1 MALSFEESKKQAQEQ
16 SSLAATP
23 MLMSLSYDANTL
35 ADETWQKPKNASFYT
50 YYDDEYS
57 DDKLSVVDENKNI
70 TLADSQINLTQEK
83 NSQYIPFEIPRFYD
97 GFDLATTELSIYWVN
112 ENGMGSSAIPVDVY
126 HSADKIRFAWLVDDD
141 VTAISGKI
149 KFEIQ
154 ASGKNS
160 KGFNYLWKT
169 KCNDGINVIQALEI
183 KQFIEPDDTW
193 QESFIRNLSTQASKA
208 ENARIKAEQAAKD
221 AQAISDSLRSD
232 LRDAASEVIGEDYYN
247 KTEIDNKLA
256 NVEVDLTG
264 YATEA
269 YVQEQID
276 AIPAPDLSAY
286 ARMTDIPKKV
296 SELVNDKNYLT
307 EIPEQYITEDELTAK
322 NYLTE
327 IPSEYITETELNE
340 KGYLTEIPSEYVT
353 ENELNEKGYLTEHQS
368 LDAYATTTYV
378 DDAVAAV
385 DVSDQLKDYAKSADV
400 YTKTEVDEAVANVQV
415 DLSGYY
421 TKIEVDSK
429 TAGIETNTSNISSLS
444 TTVTGIQETVNSID
458 KSPRKTYDVAYN
470 DTEDPDV
477 GENSFVL
484 YEIENEGLTSESKII
499 KKKFTI
505 VGGSGGG
512 TSSTLKI
519 EYITTSPIVATTSD
533 NVIIKYNFLGTDS
546 SGDAVTDGTA
556 TWKVGGRIVATNTA
570 VAGENSF
577 DITEYLSLGTQKVNL
592 SITDDA
598 GSLVTKTWTVQKI
611 DVRIDSTFNDKL
623 TYPIRAV
630 SFDYTPYG
638 AIAKTVYF
646 ILDGKQIGTVETS
659 ASGIPMG
666 YTIPEQTHGSH
677 LLEVYMTATVN
688 DNVIESNHIY
698 KDIIFYDST
707 SDIPVIGCT
716 QQNFT
721 ALQYDSTNIVY
732 TVYDPSTETPTVTLA
747 VDGVVV
753 STLTLNSNTQI
764 WQYKSSDVGPHV
776 LTITCGEA
784 TKTLNVTI
792 EKLDINIE
800 PVTAGLEFDFNPS
813 GHSNN
818 DADRLWSDGD
828 ITMTVSDN
836 FDWTNG
842 GYQID
847 ENGDQYFCVKSGTT
861 ATINYNL
868 FADDPKKN
876 GKEFKVVFKTTNIRK
891 RDTSFISCMNNNI
904 GLDMKVESA
913 NIYSSNNSLYSP
925 YCEED
930 VIEFEF
936 NINKN
941 TDIPMVLTYEDGVGN
956 RPMIYTSDASFMQ
969 SVPQP
974 ITIGSEDCDVY
985 VYRMKAYSTSLSD
998 RGILSNFIAD
1008 ARNADEMVSR
1018 YNRNQIYDENG
1029 LLTPETLAEK
1039 CPDLRIIM
1047 IDAPW
1052 LTNDKKN
1059 KVDDTNITMI
1069 YKNGDPILDNWT
1081 CTGAQHS
1088 GQGTSSNEYGYAGRN
1103 IDLIM
1108 NTDTSLFT
1116 LGDGVKTSKTITLT
1130 RDSVP
1135 TNYLNVKVN
1144 IASSENENNAQLA
1157 KRYNDYNPFKRT
1169 AKIKDSKVKDTMEF
1183 HNCVIFIRERNE
1195 DISTHREF
1203 QDTKWHYYALGNVG
1217 DSKKTDKT
1225 RVNDKNDPKECII
1238 EILDYNVPLAE
1249 FPTGYTNENG
1259 KKVICP
1265 VSEWKAGNT
1274 AYDYLYAPYKY
1285 KDGEFD
1291 SFGTE
1296 SYEFRYEMKGITE
1309 EQREVN
1315 INSWRDFYKFVVTS
1329 TDEEFYANFNKYFV
1343 TDSALYYYLF
1353 TERYTMVD
1361 NRAKNSFWHYGKTYY
1376 TTAEASAFAEEFG
1389 KEIDKKYI
1397 DDKLGAF
1404 NGGYRWDLCF
1414 DYDND
1419 TALGI
1424 DNTGKLVLT
1433 YGKEDTDYYVD
1444 GDPSSSYIYRAAEST
1459 FFCRVRDLF
1468 KSELQAMF
1476 VDRENA
1482 NAWSADGLIN
1492 QWDKA
1497 QGQFPEEIWRLD
1509 IQRKYLRTYQGIS
1522 IDNSIAGIANPRFLV
1537 EMMNGRKKY
1546 QRRMFERNQELYMAT
1561 KYFGNTATQDQ
1572 IMMRFNNPVGATV
1585 GQDFTLYLT
1594 PYSDMY
1600 IGVKFGNV
1608 SPVNFR
1614 AKAGIEYTIP
1624 YSIDTDTADITL
1636 IYGASFIQAI
1646 GDLSKCYVGD
1656 NDFSKASR
1664 LQSLVVGSDVEGYEN
1679 AYMTKITLGNN
1690 KLLEYLDIRNVTG
1703 LNSVVDLSQCNNLL
1717 ELHAEGSGATGVIF
1731 ANGGKL
1737 QKAYIPAVI
1746 SLTMKNLN
1754 NIKVFEV
1761 DNYDNLQ
1768 TLVVENTPFV
1778 NTYDIVKSAQNLSI
1792 VRLIGINWD
1801 ASYNITDST
1810 ILDRLLTLRGKDN
1823 NGYDTLITVLSG
1835 NFHSAI
1841 MKQMP
1846 LATYQST
1853 WLDLN
1858 ITYNTLVAQYT
1869 VTFVNANGEILDTQ
1883 YVDKG
1888 TKPVDPITRAN
1899 NPIETPTL
1907 ASTVSTDYT
1916 FDGWDSEFVET
1927 FTDTTIYAVYVETVR
1942 EYTIKYMSYGNILQ
1956 ETRAP
1961 YGTLVPYTGETP
1973 TYTIEE
1979 SAYRYYLFDGWDQSG
1994 YVTGDKTVNAVYA
2007 SCEYNAG
2014 YFDGK
2019 DISTM
2024 RPVDI
2029 YAMIQL
2035 GLESQYVN
2043 SKDTISITLGNDI
2056 SYDDTKDKEKV
2067 LISSATTFGGSNY
2080 IDTGEQLFNE
2090 DKDFVVAIDYSMDS
2104 SNENTN
2110 VLAQCYSD
2118 NGMSG
2123 FKLWYNSG
2131 VKLGWGSSSTT
2142 PSAVGNREML
2152 VLRHVKGENGLHV
2165 YSSNI
2170 AGDSVAYAELSG
2182 VHPTIHNNTLVFGC
2196 ARADDGSYENYGK
2209 GTIYWSKVWYVDLG
2223 ETICNELASW
2233 PHETMN
2239 FEMCGFKR
2247 YYLSNN
2253 ASKRASMS
2261 FLAST
2266 PLSRK
2271 MALNDTSSTSG
2282 GWASFTINSY
2292 LNDRLYNAFPIK
2304 WRQLFKQVKVKSS
2317 IGNQSTDI
2325 SSSDCYIT
2333 IPAVIQIDSSK
2344 TTEPY
2349 INEDSMIDYMSTS
2362 DAKILYDKD
2371 GNAVEYWTRS
2381 PNVGYPNYMW
2391 YVKTNGTLYSFDYP
2405 SSMKA
2410 IRIIFSI

>member
-1008 ARNADEMVSR
+1008 ARNADEAMQES
-1018 YNRNQIYDENG
+1018 
-1029 LLTPETLAEK
+1029 
-1039 CPDLRIIM
+1039 
-1047 IDAPW
+1047 
-1052 LTNDKKN
+1052 
-1059 KVDDTNITMI
+1059 
-1069 YKNGDPILDNWT
+1069 
-1081 CTGAQHS
+1081 
-1088 GQGTSSNEYGYAGRN
+1088 
-1103 IDLIM
+1103 
-1108 NTDTSLFT
+1108 
-1116 LGDGVKTSKTITLT
+1116 SKTMDTI
-1130 RDSVP
+1130 
-1135 TNYLNVKVN
+1135 
-1144 IASSENENNAQLA
+1144 SSEA
-1157 KRYNDYNPFKRT
+1157 
-1169 AKIKDSKVKDTMEF
+1169 
-1183 HNCVIFIRERNE
+1183 
-1195 DISTHREF
+1195 
-1203 QDTKWHYYALGNVG
+1203 
-1217 DSKKTDKT
+1217 
-1225 RVNDKNDPKECII
+1225 
-1238 EILDYNVPLAE
+1238 
-1249 FPTGYTNENG
+1249 
-1259 KKVICP
+1259 
-1265 VSEWKAGNT
+1265 
-1274 AYDYLYAPYKY
+1274 
-1285 KDGEFD
+1285 
-1291 SFGTE
+1291 
-1296 SYEFRYEMKGITE
+1296 
-1309 EQREVN
+1309 
-1315 INSWRDFYKFVVTS
+1315 
-1329 TDEEFYANFNKYFV
+1329 
-1343 TDSALYYYLF
+1343 
-1353 TERYTMVD
+1353 
-1361 NRAKNSFWHYGKTYY
+1361 
-1376 TTAEASAFAEEFG
+1376 
-1389 KEIDKKYI
+1389 
-1397 DDKLGAF
+1397 
-1404 NGGYRWDLCF
+1404 
-1414 DYDND
+1414 
-1419 TALGI
+1419 
-1424 DNTGKLVLT
+1424 
-1433 YGKEDTDYYVD
+1433 
-1444 GDPSSSYIYRAAEST
+1444 
-1459 FFCRVRDLF
+1459 
-1468 KSELQAMF
+1468 SELQNILHEITQR
-1476 VDRENA
+1476 VNEVNTQILQI
-1482 NAWSADGLIN
+1482 SAAAE
-1492 QWDKA
+1492 Q
-1497 QGQFPEEIWRLD
+1497 Q
-1509 IQRKYLRTYQGIS
+1509 T
-1522 IDNSIAGIANPRFLV
+1522 
-1537 EMMNGRKKY
+1537 
-1546 QRRMFERNQELYMAT
+1546 
-1561 KYFGNTATQDQ
+1561 TAT
-1572 IMMRFNNPVGATV
+1572 
-1585 GQDFTLYLT
+1585 
-1594 PYSDMY
+1594 
-1600 IGVKFGNV
+1600 
-1608 SPVNFR
+1608 
-1614 AKAGIEYTIP
+1614 
-1624 YSIDTDTADITL
+1624 
-1636 IYGASFIQAI
+1636 
-1646 GDLSKCYVGD
+1646 
-1656 NDFSKASR
+1656 
-1664 LQSLVVGSDVEGYEN
+1664 
-1679 AYMTKITLGNN
+1679 
-1690 KLLEYLDIRNVTG
+1690 
-1703 LNSVVDLSQCNNLL
+1703 
-1717 ELHAEGSGATGVIF
+1717 AE
-1731 ANGGKL
+1731 
-1737 QKAYIPAVI
+1737 I
-1746 SLTMKNLN
+1746 SSNMKN
-1754 NIKVFEV
+1754 ITDGSK
-1761 DNYDNLQ
+1761 NLAYGNASINES
-1768 TLVVENTPFV
+1768 VENTNQNV
-1778 NTYDIVKSAQNLSI
+1778 AVLTDIVNK
-1792 VRLIGINWD
+1792 
-1801 ASYNITDST
+1801 
-1810 ILDRLLTLRGKDN
+1810 
-1823 NGYDTLITVLSG
+1823 
-1835 NFHSAI
+1835 
-1841 MKQMP
+1841 
-1846 LATYQST
+1846 
-1853 WLDLN
+1853 
-1858 ITYNTLVAQYT
+1858 
-1869 VTFVNANGEILDTQ
+1869 FVI
-1883 YVDKG
+1883 
-1888 TKPVDPITRAN
+1888 
-1899 NPIETPTL
+1899 
-1907 ASTVSTDYT
+1907 
-1916 FDGWDSEFVET
+1916 
-1927 FTDTTIYAVYVETVR
+1927 
-1942 EYTIKYMSYGNILQ
+1942 
-1956 ETRAP
+1956 
-1961 YGTLVPYTGETP
+1961 
-1973 TYTIEE
+1973 
-1979 SAYRYYLFDGWDQSG
+1979 
-1994 YVTGDKTVNAVYA
+1994 
-2007 SCEYNAG
+2007 
-2014 YFDGK
+2014 
-2019 DISTM
+2019 
-2024 RPVDI
+2024 
-2029 YAMIQL
+2029 
-2035 GLESQYVN
+2035 
-2043 SKDTISITLGNDI
+2043 
-2056 SYDDTKDKEKV
+2056 
-2067 LISSATTFGGSNY
+2067 
-2080 IDTGEQLFNE
+2080 
-2090 DKDFVVAIDYSMDS
+2090 
-2104 SNENTN
+2104 
-2110 VLAQCYSD
+2110 
-2118 NGMSG
+2118 
-2123 FKLWYNSG
+2123 
-2131 VKLGWGSSSTT
+2131 
-2142 PSAVGNREML
+2142 
-2152 VLRHVKGENGLHV
+2152 
-2165 YSSNI
+2165 
-2170 AGDSVAYAELSG
+2170 
-2182 VHPTIHNNTLVFGC
+2182 
-2196 ARADDGSYENYGK
+2196 
-2209 GTIYWSKVWYVDLG
+2209 
-2223 ETICNELASW
+2223 
-2233 PHETMN
+2233 
-2239 FEMCGFKR
+2239 
-2247 YYLSNN
+2247 
-2253 ASKRASMS
+2253 
-2261 FLAST
+2261 
-2266 PLSRK
+2266 
-2271 MALNDTSSTSG
+2271 
-2282 GWASFTINSY
+2282 
-2292 LNDRLYNAFPIK
+2292 
-2304 WRQLFKQVKVKSS
+2304 
-2317 IGNQSTDI
+2317 
-2325 SSSDCYIT
+2325 
-2333 IPAVIQIDSSK
+2333 
-2344 TTEPY
+2344 
-2349 INEDSMIDYMSTS
+2349 
-2362 DAKILYDKD
+2362 
-2371 GNAVEYWTRS
+2371 
-2381 PNVGYPNYMW
+2381 
-2391 YVKTNGTLYSFDYP
+2391 
-2405 SSMKA
+2405 
-2410 IRIIFSI
+2410 